1 MAFFHHIFTLKC
13 SPNRSGEEKMPN
25 NFLRETKKNNKKKNK
40 KKNKKRR
47 KNSAFSSS
55 SSSSEESSRVRERER
70 ERAFVELSFL
80 GF

>member
-1 MAFFHHIFTLKC
+1 MAFFHHIFSLKC

-25 NFLRETKKNNKKKNK
+25 NFLRETKKNKKRERERRR
-40 KKNKKRR
+40 KRR

-55 SSSSEESSRVRERER
+55 SSSSSEEESSPGER